1 MSTWQQQQK
10 GKMREYCFLKFVGI
24 LLPENVGILLPEKNC
39 GNTVSQKLTT
49 IVVRYNSLMNVS
61 NSEGALEAVGVWAPP
76 FSTFFLLE
84 SKFMTFVR
92 TSTST
97 STSNININILWE
109 HCSSLHPC
117 LQFCGSTAPELFEL
131 LPLRVPNG
139 QIRQQE
145 IN

>member
-61 NSEGALEAVGVWAPP
+61 KTEGALEAVGVWAPP
-76 FSTFFLLE
+76 FFYVFSVGVSPLIQKAVQREENLKFKSPKIVWEPIFL
-84 SKFMTFVR
+84 
-92 TSTST
+92 
-97 STSNININILWE
+97 
-109 HCSSLHPC
+109 
-117 LQFCGSTAPELFEL
+117 
-131 LPLRVPNG
+131 
-139 QIRQQE
+139 
-145 IN
+145 